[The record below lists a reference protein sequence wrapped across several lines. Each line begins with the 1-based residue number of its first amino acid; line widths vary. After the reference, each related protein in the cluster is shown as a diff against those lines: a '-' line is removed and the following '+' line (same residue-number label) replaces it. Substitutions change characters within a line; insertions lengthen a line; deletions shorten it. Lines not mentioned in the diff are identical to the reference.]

1 MDLPC
6 FIQLENNVNPSL
18 STMKPVLAMVLAGAL
33 LACNGAGEP
42 PPVDASPAATTPAAS
57 SPAPGQPEP
66 APASEGASALESYAW
81 QLTNASDGRG
91 APIAALQ
98 AADSLQLAF
107 KGGELSVRGGCN
119 HIGGSYALEGRTLRA
134 GALRQTQMACADSAR
149 MAADAAI
156 VALLANPLQMTLAEI
171 DQPRLT
177 LVATNGDTVVFTG
190 TPTPQ
195 ARFGGEGT
203 TVFFEVGPQR
213 VPCPHPL
220 IRDMQCLQVRERV
233 YADDGTLSSQG
244 EWQPLYQE
252 IEGYTH
258 APGTRNVLRLKR
270 FAVKNPPADA
280 SAVAYVLDMVIE
292 SEIVD
297 GAK

>member
-1 MDLPC
+1 M
-6 FIQLENNVNPSL
+6 
-18 STMKPVLAMVLAGAL
+18 LAMVLAGAL
-33 LACNGAGEP
+33 LACNGTGEP
-42 PPVDASPAATTPAAS
+42 PPVDASPAATMPAAS
-57 SPAPGQPEP
+57 NPAPGQPEP
-66 APASEGASALESYAW
+66 APTSEGASALESYAW
-81 QLTNASDGRG
+81 QLTTARDGRG

-107 KGGELSVRGGCN
+107 KRGELSVRGGCN

-156 VALLANPLQMTLAEI
+156 AALLATPLQMTLAEI

-213 VPCPHPL
+213 IACTQPPAGA
-220 IRDMQCLQVRERV
+220 RQCLQVRERV
-233 YADDGTLSSQG
+233 YADDGTIASQG
-244 EWQPLYQE
+244 DWQPLYQE

-270 FAVKNPPADA
+270 FAMKDPPADA
-280 SAVAYVLDMVIE
+280 AAVAYVLDMVVE

-297 GAK
+297 TAR